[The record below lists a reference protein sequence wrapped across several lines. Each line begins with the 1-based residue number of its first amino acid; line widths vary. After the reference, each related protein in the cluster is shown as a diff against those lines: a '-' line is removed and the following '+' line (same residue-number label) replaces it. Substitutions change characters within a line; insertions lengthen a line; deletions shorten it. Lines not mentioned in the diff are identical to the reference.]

1 MSPLTSMLAVS
12 VCCFSIVKTTKDSIH
27 SLIICLQM
35 TFDLGNFVSRFS
47 IINQV
52 SSLGFNTQTRHPPE
66 PNTHHLA
73 SLFRLCWSCSSPS
86 RTPYLF
92 DVWGCY
98 GDDPRRR
105 VLIGG
110 WGGGRWSFSLV
121 GSPGAGCADRQTRA
135 VQVLWRPWADLDLG
149 NDSQG
154 ASGLKRG
161 EGSKV
166 QTGSNN

>member
-66 PNTHHLA
+66 TKH
-73 SLFRLCWSCSSPS
+73 SSPRLS
-86 RTPYLF
+86 
-92 DVWGCY
+92 
-98 GDDPRRR
+98 
-105 VLIGG
+105 
-110 WGGGRWSFSLV
+110 
-121 GSPGAGCADRQTRA
+121 
-135 VQVLWRPWADLDLG
+135 
-149 NDSQG
+149 
-154 ASGLKRG
+154 
-161 EGSKV
+161 V
-166 QTGSNN
+166 QTLLIVFIAL